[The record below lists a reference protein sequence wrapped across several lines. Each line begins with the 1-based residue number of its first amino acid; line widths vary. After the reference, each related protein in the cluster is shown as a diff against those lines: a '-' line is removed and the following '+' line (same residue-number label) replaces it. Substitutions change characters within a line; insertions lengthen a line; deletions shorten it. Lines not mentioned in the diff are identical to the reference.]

1 MEDKFS
7 VPIPKKLIIENKNEK
22 FEINF
27 EKLLGFL
34 ILKYR

>member
-27 EKLLGFL
+27 EKLLGIFNFK
-34 ILKYR
+34 I